1 VTQVINWPGVGASLQ
16 RALGLKGSVK
26 PTIDEVLAGT
36 LQLQDVERGPWA
48 ASRSVGIE
56 AVQGG
61 IAGSLAQIIIR
72 PGRGTV
78 LRVDHVEVT
87 NENGG
92 GVLMRLLV
100 GLTAPADYNTFALGA
115 VTPLANLH
123 QPFVRDA
130 ATNAV
135 VAANLTPATFA
146 AFLGTFIGQY
156 IIQPDDSRDISF
168 APNGVFL
175 DGDILDATGDPGA
188 LIFAASQ
195 ENRQIRTSVF
205 GREYFHRG

>member
-1 VTQVINWPGVGASLQ
+1 VTININWPGVGASLQ
-16 RALGLKGSVK
+16 RSLGLKGSVK
-26 PTIDEVLAGT
+26 PSIDEVLAGT
-36 LQLQDVERGPWA
+36 LMLQDVESGPWA

-61 IAGSLAQIIIR
+61 VAGSLAQILIR

-100 GLTAPADYNTFALGA
+100 GLTAPVDYNTFALGA
-115 VTPLANLH
+115 IRPLANLH
-123 QPFVRDA
+123 ETFVRDA
-130 ATNAV
+130 AVNSI
-135 VAANLTPATFA
+135 VASNLTTATNP
-146 AFLGTFIGQY
+146 AFLGSFIGQY

-168 APNGVFL
+168 APNGIFL
-175 DGDILDATGDPGA
+175 DGDVLNAQGDPGA
-188 LIFAASQ
+188 LVFAASQ